1 MKRRTVVAL
10 GAIALLALLVA
21 WIAGLASSDGN
32 RSIPISVTD
41 SEVRAECLNG
51 TFVPGTRG
59 TSVAERPPPH
69 SWRAIEDAPG
79 AVQADR
85 GAVEIVI
92 RPREGMKKIT
102 LTGIDF
108 KPAYHRRGQGGG
120 VFYRSCNRQ
129 IVGPALE
136 VDLDPNPIRRYKP
149 SGPEYIIASN
159 ASAENAVHGQ
169 PHLRT
174 KSPPIQFPWTVSL
187 KKPLRLYL
195 LVRADDSYCVWS
207 ASFSWRSGSD
217 HGVIPI
223 DNGGEKYRIVDT
235 VGVPWSEQ
243 QGRSKQW
250 ISVGRL
256 AGWE

>member
-1 MKRRTVVAL
+1 MKRRWIVTL
-10 GAIALLALLVA
+10 GAIALLVALVV
-21 WIAGLASSDGN
+21 WIAGLASSNED
-32 RSIPISVTD
+32 RVPISVSD

-51 TFVPGTRG
+51 LFVPEKPASDLVEG
-59 TSVAERPPPH
+59 SPPH
-69 SWRAIEDAPG
+69 NWRAVEDAPG

-85 GAVEIVI
+85 GAVEVVI
-92 RPREGMKKIT
+92 RPREGTKQIT

-108 KPAYHRRGQGGG
+108 KPAYYRRGQGGG
-120 VFYRSCNRQ
+120 VFYRHCNRQ

-136 VDLDPNPIRRYKP
+136 MDLDPNPVRRYKP

-159 ASAENAVHGQ
+159 ASAENSVHGQ

-207 ASFSWRSGSD
+207 ASLSWRSGSD
-217 HGVIPI
+217 HGTIPI
-223 DNGGEKYRIVDT
+223 DNGGKKYRIVDT
-235 VGVPWSEQ
+235 IGVTWYEDAGH
-243 QGRSKQW
+243 GRW
-250 ISVGRL
+250 VRANRL
-256 AGWE
+256 VGWE